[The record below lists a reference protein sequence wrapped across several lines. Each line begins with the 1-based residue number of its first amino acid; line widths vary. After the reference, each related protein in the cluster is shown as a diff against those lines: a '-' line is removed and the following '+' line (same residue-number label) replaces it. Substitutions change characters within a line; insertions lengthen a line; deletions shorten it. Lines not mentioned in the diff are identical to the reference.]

1 MNGPCALHLTRAA
14 SPWPADGAPA
24 FPAFSAAGVPVVW
37 SELEVAARA
46 WSARPVEARIEVI
59 AAAATELR
67 RVGPGAHTAV
77 LAQSTGLSA
86 AGVLAAWDAT
96 FAPCEAEAL
105 RTGVDAE
112 DLWARLATQPSLR
125 IVHVLS
131 GNVLPASWSMLVRGW
146 LVGAAQWVRPA
157 EREPLF
163 AALIAHHLRRIAPEL
178 AATVAITWWP
188 HDDDAVQPAVLG
200 HADTVTA
207 QGDDDSVAALAAAAA
222 RWAPKAGFVGY
233 GSRWSAALLSRA
245 AQTRDTAAALAQ
257 DVALFDQQGCLS
269 PSLVLAADGPQL
281 ESWCDEL
288 AAELAANEQ
297 RCPRGPLEPRAQA
310 GLRLWRESMQLS
322 VALGQ
327 ARRLWESNA
336 TTAWA
341 VVLMARDHVEDS
353 PLDRH
358 VVVLP
363 CSGPADAARV
373 LGPRLQRLQGL
384 ALAAPEW
391 PEPELTGWIDRLR
404 PARVAAPGA
413 LQWAPPVWRQD
424 HLPPLGSL
432 LQQR

>member
-1 MNGPCALHLTRAA
+1 MNEPCALHLPGAF
-14 SPWPADGAPA
+14 SPWSADRAPA
-24 FPAFSAAGVPVVW
+24 FQAFATADAAMVW
-37 SELEVAARA
+37 LQLEDAARA
-46 WSARPVEARIEVI
+46 WSARPVTTRIEAV
-59 AAAATELR
+59 AAAAAELR
-67 RVGPGAHTAV
+67 RAGPGAHNAA
-77 LAQSTGLSA
+77 LAQSTGLST

-96 FAPCEAEAL
+96 FAPCDAEAL
-105 RTGVDAE
+105 RAAVDAE
-112 DLWARLATQPSLR
+112 DLWTRLAIEPTRR

-157 EREPLF
+157 RREPLF

-178 AATVAITWWP
+178 AAAVAITWWP
-188 HDDDAVQPAVLG
+188 HDDDALQSAVLG

-207 QGDDDSVAALAAAAA
+207 QGDDDSIAALAVVAA
-222 RWAPKAGFVGY
+222 RRAPNARFLGY

-245 AQTRDTAAALAQ
+245 AQTPETAAALAR

-269 PSLVLAADGPQL
+269 PSLVLVEDGPQL

-288 AAELAANEQ
+288 AAELAASEH
-297 RCPRGPLEPRAQA
+297 RCPRGPLEPRVQA

-322 VALGQ
+322 VALGR

-341 VVLMARDHVEDS
+341 VVLTTPENVEDS

-363 CSGPADAARV
+363 FSGHADVARV

-384 ALAAPEW
+384 AFAAPEW
-391 PEPELTGWIDRLR
+391 PEREISHWIDMLR
-404 PARVAAPGA
+404 PARVAAPGK

-424 HLPPLGSL
+424 HLPPLASL
-432 LQQR
+432 LP